1 MNTRN
6 RNLVRANPSARC
18 TGQGQTLIE
27 VMVAAGLLG
36 LMIVSLYVGF
46 ASGFTVVRAARENQR
61 ATQILE
67 ERMEV
72 LRLVRWQDVAPGFI
86 PTTFTAP
93 FYAGDPTNN
102 SGAGLVY
109 TGTVTVANAPVTES
123 YADALKM
130 IQINLTWT
138 SGNVSHQRQMT
149 TFVSQYGVQNYIY

>member
-6 RNLVRANPSARC
+6 RNLVWVNPSARR
-18 TGQGQTLIE
+18 TVQGQTLIE
-27 VMVAAGLLG
+27 IMVAAGLLG

-46 ASGFTVVRAARENQR
+46 VSGFTVVRAARENQR

-86 PTTFTAP
+86 PTTFAAP

-109 TGTVTVANAPVTES
+109 TGTVTITNAPVTES
-123 YADALKM
+123 YANALKM
-130 IQINLTWT
+130 IRIDLTWA
-138 SGNVSHQRQMT
+138 SGNVTHQRQMT
-149 TFVSQYGVQNYIY
+149 TFVSRYGVQNYIY

>member
-6 RNLVRANPSARC
+6 RNLVAFNPSAPAAVA
-18 TGQGQTLIE
+18 GQTLAE
-27 VMVAAGLLG
+27 VMVATGLLG

-46 ASGFTVVRAARENQR
+46 ISGFTVVRAARENQR

-86 PTTFTAP
+86 PTTFSAP

-102 SGAGLVY
+102 PTGGLVY
-109 TGTVTVANAPVTES
+109 TGTVTLTNVPMTEN
-123 YADALKM
+123 YAGDLRM
-130 IQINLTWT
+130 IQINLTWS
-138 SGNVSHQRQMT
+138 SGNVTHNRQMT
-149 TFVSQYGVQNYIY
+149 TFVSRYGMQNYIY